1 MKKNQNSIHSVKIKI
16 CLLVD
21 FAVILM
27 GILMMVNYSPNSKRE
42 IETMAENYIGDLA
55 VAYGSTLDNQIKS
68 SDGKTTS
75 ALSTDNLSLKLE
87 NGGMKGVESSY
98 VYVVSAGGSMLYHP
112 NGSKIGKSVENEV
125 VKQICADLSAGKK
138 VESQVVSYE
147 YDGKIKYA
155 SVYISDY
162 EEFVLVVTADQEEIF
177 QPVSKINRIGIIGLI
192 VTTIIFSA
200 FGYFRATMIVK
211 PIQHMTG
218 LAMKLS
224 NMDFTEDE
232 TQKKLNKSKDEI
244 GDMSRAITIM
254 RNELVDVVEN
264 IKQESVVLMNAASDL
279 SGSAAETTSTMEQVE
294 TAVNEIAQ
302 GATSQAEETQA
313 ATENVVTIG
322 SMIEDTNDVVN
333 ELVEHAA
340 KMKEAGRRAKEI
352 LDELD
357 KVNQKTEQYI
367 DVIAKQTNTTN
378 ESARKISEAASMIT
392 EIAEETNLLSLNA
405 SIEAARAGE
414 QGRGFAVVASQIQ
427 KLAEQSNESAKQI
440 GDIIGVLL
448 SDSEKAVEIMSDVKS
463 SMKEQSEHVERTD
476 KAFGE
481 IQDEVDGS
489 IEGMNLISGKTRQ
502 MDVAR
507 SRVIDVVQSLTAIA
521 EENAASTEETSASVT
536 EVSAIVTGISEKSEE
551 LKRVAAALEKS
562 MSIFKM

>member
-1 MKKNQNSIHSVKIKI
+1 MKSKQNIHSVRVKI

-27 GILMMVNYSPNSKRE
+27 GILMMINYSPNCKKE
-42 IETMAENYIGDLA
+42 IEATTENYIGDLA

-75 ALSTDNLSLKLE
+75 VLSADNLSLKLE
-87 NGGMKGVESSY
+87 GGGMKGIESSY

-112 NGSKIGKSVENEV
+112 NGSKIGKSVENAV
-125 VKQICADLSAGKK
+125 VKQICADLSEGKK

-155 SVYISDY
+155 SVYISTY
-162 EEFVLVVTADQEEIF
+162 EEFVLVVTADQEEIIA
-177 QPVSKINRIGIIGLI
+177 PVTKINRIGIIGLI
-192 VTTIIFSA
+192 VTTIVFLI
-200 FGYFRATMIVK
+200 FGYICASMIVK

-218 LAMKLS
+218 FAMRLS
-224 NMDFTEDE
+224 EMDFTEDE

-244 GDMSRAITIM
+244 GDMSRALTIM
-254 RNELVDVVEN
+254 RNELVDIVEK
-264 IKQESVVLMNAASDL
+264 IRGESVILMNAANDL
-279 SGSAAETTSTMEQVE
+279 SGSAMETTNTMDQVE
-294 TAVNEIAQ
+294 IAVNEIAQ

-322 SMIEDTNDVVN
+322 SMIEDTNDLVN
-333 ELVEHAA
+333 ELVEHAS
-340 KMKEAGRRAKEI
+340 KMKESGKRAKEI

-357 KVNQKTEQYI
+357 KVNRKTEQYI
-367 DVIAKQTNTTN
+367 DVIAKQTDTTN
-378 ESARKISEAASMIT
+378 DSARKINEAASMIT

-414 QGRGFAVVASQIQ
+414 QGRGFAVVAAQIQ

-440 GDIIGVLL
+440 GDIIAELL
-448 SDSEKAVEIMSDVKS
+448 SDSEKAVEIMTDVKS
-463 SMKEQSEHVERTD
+463 SMKEQSGYVERTD

-481 IQDEVDGS
+481 IQDEVDSS
-489 IEGMNLISGKTRQ
+489 IEGMKLISGKTRQ

-551 LKRVAAALEKS
+551 LKNVSTDLEKS
-562 MSIFKM
+562 MGIFKV

>member
-27 GILMMVNYSPNSKRE
+27 GILMMVNYSPNTKRE

-98 VYVVSAGGSMLYHP
+98 VYVVSSGGSMLYHP

-125 VKQICADLSAGKK
+125 VKQICTDLSAGKK
-138 VESQVVSYE
+138 VENQVVSYE

-211 PIQHMTG
+211 PIQYMTG

-254 RNELVDVVEN
+254 RNELVDVVDN
-264 IKQESVVLMNAASDL
+264 IRQESVVLMNAASDL

-340 KMKEAGRRAKEI
+340 KMKESGRHAKQI

-414 QGRGFAVVASQIQ
+414 KGKGFAVVASEVKSLSEEIKNLVAAVDTSITDVEHGTQRLHASIDTSHQ
-427 KLAEQSNESAKQI
+427 ALEQSMTRVEETYDTFHNITQAAEGTTSVQTEISQVIDDSKLAIQN
-440 GDIIGVLL
+440 L
-448 SDSEKAVEIMSDVKS
+448 SHYFDNIKMQYQK
-463 SMKEQSEHVERTD
+463 
-476 KAFGE
+476 
-481 IQDEVDGS
+481 
-489 IEGMNLISGKTRQ
+489 
-502 MDVAR
+502 
-507 SRVIDVVQSLTAIA
+507 VVNHI
-521 EENAASTEETSASVT
+521 NHASTLGTTKSAMFEDIDNMLSQIPPIINDYQGNT
-536 EVSAIVTGISEKSEE
+536 
-551 LKRVAAALEKS
+551 R
-562 MSIFKM
+562 

>member
-1 MKKNQNSIHSVKIKI
+1 MKSKQNIHSVRVKI

-27 GILMMVNYSPNSKRE
+27 GILMMINYSPNCKKE
-42 IETMAENYIGDLA
+42 IEATTENYIGDLA

-75 ALSTDNLSLKLE
+75 VLSADNLSLKLE
-87 NGGMKGVESSY
+87 GGGMKGIESSY

-112 NGSKIGKSVENEV
+112 NGSKIGKSVENAV
-125 VKQICADLSAGKK
+125 VKQICADLSEGKK

-155 SVYISDY
+155 SVYISTY
-162 EEFVLVVTADQEEIF
+162 EEFVLVVTADQEEIIA
-177 QPVSKINRIGIIGLI
+177 PVTKINRIGIIGLI
-192 VTTIIFSA
+192 VTTIVFLI
-200 FGYFRATMIVK
+200 FGYICASMIVK

-218 LAMKLS
+218 FAMRLS
-224 NMDFTEDE
+224 EMDFTEDE

-244 GDMSRAITIM
+244 GDMSRALTIM
-254 RNELVDVVEN
+254 RNELVDIVEK
-264 IKQESVVLMNAASDL
+264 IRGESVILMNAANDL
-279 SGSAAETTSTMEQVE
+279 SGSAMETTNTMDQVE
-294 TAVNEIAQ
+294 IAVNEIAQ

-322 SMIEDTNDVVN
+322 SMIEDTNDLVN
-333 ELVEHAA
+333 ELVEHAS
-340 KMKEAGRRAKEI
+340 KMKESGKRAKEI

-357 KVNQKTEQYI
+357 KVNRKT
-367 DVIAKQTNTTN
+367 DTTN
-378 ESARKISEAASMIT
+378 DSARKINEAASMIT

-414 QGRGFAVVASQIQ
+414 QGRGFAVVAAQIQ

-440 GDIIGVLL
+440 GDIIAELL
-448 SDSEKAVEIMSDVKS
+448 SDSEKAVEIMTDVKS
-463 SMKEQSEHVERTD
+463 SMKEQSGYVERTD

-481 IQDEVDGS
+481 IQDEVDSS
-489 IEGMNLISGKTRQ
+489 IEGMKLISGKTRQ

-551 LKRVAAALEKS
+551 LKNVSTDLEKS
-562 MSIFKM
+562 MGIFKV